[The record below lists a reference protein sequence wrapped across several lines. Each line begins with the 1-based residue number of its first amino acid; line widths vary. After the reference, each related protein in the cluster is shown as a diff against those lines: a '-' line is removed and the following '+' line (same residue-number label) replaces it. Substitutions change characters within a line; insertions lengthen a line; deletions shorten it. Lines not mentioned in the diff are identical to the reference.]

1 MDMPIALKDNFLK
14 IYDGKVKKDGTK
26 ILINSIT
33 AESLKEIKRVKKFA
47 MENYPD
53 KKIIVK
59 EKTRKG
65 WVEID
70 I

>member
-1 MDMPIALKDNFLK
+1 MCVNSTKQWILK
-14 IYDGKVKKDGTK
+14 IYDGKVKKDGMK

-33 AESLKEIKRVKKFA
+33 AESLKEIKRIKKFA
-47 MENYPD
+47 KEHYPD
-53 KKIIVK
+53 KEIVIK

>member
-1 MDMPIALKDNFLK
+1 MRFEKFILK
-14 IYDGKVKKDGTK
+14 IYEKNRTEK

-33 AESLKEIKRVKKFA
+33 AGSLTEIKRIKKFA
-47 MENYPD
+47 EENYSD
-53 KKIIVK
+53 KKIVVK

>member
-1 MDMPIALKDNFLK
+1 MDKFILK
-14 IYDGKVKKDGTK
+14 IYEKNEKEK

-33 AESLKEIKRVKKFA
+33 SESLKEIKRIKKFA
-47 MENYPD
+47 EEHYPD
-53 KKIIVK
+53 KKIVIK

>member
-1 MDMPIALKDNFLK
+1 MCVNSTKQWVLK
-14 IYDGKVKKDGTK
+14 IYDRKVKKDGMK

-33 AESLKEIKRVKKFA
+33 VKSLKEIKKVKKFA
-47 MENYPD
+47 VEHCPD
-53 KKIIVK
+53 KEIVVK

>member
-1 MDMPIALKDNFLK
+1 MRFEKFILK
-14 IYDGKVKKDGTK
+14 IYEKNKPEK

-33 AESLKEIKRVKKFA
+33 AGSLKEIKRIKKFA
-47 MENYPD
+47 EENYSD
-53 KKIIVK
+53 KKIVVK

>member
-1 MDMPIALKDNFLK
+1 MDKFILK
-14 IYDGKVKKDGTK
+14 IYEKNEKEK

-33 AESLKEIKRVKKFA
+33 SESLKEIKRIKKFA
-47 MENYPD
+47 EEYYPD
-53 KKIIVK
+53 KKIVIK

>member
-1 MDMPIALKDNFLK
+1 MCVNSTKQWILK

>member
-1 MDMPIALKDNFLK
+1 MCVNSTKQWILK
-14 IYDGKVKKDGTK
+14 IYDKKVKKDEMK
-26 ILINSIT
+26 RLINSIT
-33 AESLKEIKRVKKFA
+33 VESLKEIKRVKKFA
-47 MENYPD
+47 EENYPD
-53 KKIIVK
+53 KKIVVK

>member
-1 MDMPIALKDNFLK
+1 MCVNSTKQWILK
-14 IYDGKVKKDGTK
+14 IYDRKVKKDGMK

-47 MENYPD
+47 VEHYPD
-53 KKIIVK
+53 KEIVVK

-65 WVEID
+65 WIEID

>member
-1 MDMPIALKDNFLK
+1 MCVNSNKQWVLK
-14 IYDGKVKKDGTK
+14 IYDKKVKKDGMK
-26 ILINSIT
+26 RLINSIT
-33 AESLKEIKRVKKFA
+33 VESLKEIKRVKKFA
-47 MENYPD
+47 EENYPD
-53 KKIIVK
+53 KKIVVK

>member
-1 MDMPIALKDNFLK
+1 M
-14 IYDGKVKKDGTK
+14 KKNEKEK

-33 AESLKEIKRVKKFA
+33 SESLKEIKRIKKFA
-47 MENYPD
+47 EEHYPD
-53 KKIIVK
+53 KKIVIK

>member
-1 MDMPIALKDNFLK
+1 MDNKFVLK
-14 IYDGKVKKDGTK
+14 IYENRKEK

-33 AESLKEIKRVKKFA
+33 CGCLREIKRIKKFA
-47 MENYPD
+47 KEHYPD
-53 KKIIVK
+53 KEIVVK

>member
-1 MDMPIALKDNFLK
+1 MDKFILK
-14 IYDGKVKKDGTK
+14 IYEKNEKEK

-33 AESLKEIKRVKKFA
+33 SESLKEIKRVKKFA
-47 MENYPD
+47 VEHYPD
-53 KKIIVK
+53 KEIIVK

>member
-1 MDMPIALKDNFLK
+1 MCVNSTKQWVLK
-14 IYDGKVKKDGTK
+14 IYDGKVKKDGMK

-33 AESLKEIKRVKKFA
+33 AESLKEIKRIKKFA
-47 MENYPD
+47 KEHYPD
-53 KKIIVK
+53 KEIVIK